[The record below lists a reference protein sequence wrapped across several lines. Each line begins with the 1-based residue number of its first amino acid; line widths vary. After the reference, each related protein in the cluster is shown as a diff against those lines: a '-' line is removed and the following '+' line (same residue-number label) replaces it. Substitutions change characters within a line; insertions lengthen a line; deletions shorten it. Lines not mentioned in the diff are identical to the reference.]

1 MSQAVAWM
9 DGEWNSPD
17 ELSIPV
23 SDRGLRLADGVFET
37 ILTIGSQPQLLSLH
51 LERWRAGAEL
61 LAMQPPPQSS
71 DLELDLQALPRSL
84 EA

>member
-9 DGEWNSPD
+9 DGEWNAPD

-37 ILTIGSQPQLLSLH
+37 ILTIGSQPQLLSLVPRVE
-51 LERWRAGAEL
+51 LPRLPQGAEEVL
-61 LAMQPPPQSS
+61 HFPSSLAEVVLASWVSM
-71 DLELDLQALPRSL
+71 
-84 EA
+84 